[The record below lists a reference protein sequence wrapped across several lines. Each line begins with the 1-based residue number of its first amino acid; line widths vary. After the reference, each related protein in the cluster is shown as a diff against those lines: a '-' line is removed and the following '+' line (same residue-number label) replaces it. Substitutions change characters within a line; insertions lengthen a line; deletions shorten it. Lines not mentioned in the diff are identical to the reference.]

1 MKSELSTCVFLLS
14 NGDELHNDGQRKLH
28 DGAEWKRGGRHR
40 WNNLHSRCQRDRGNR
55 VCFKIFLFLLNE
67 SSFFF
72 SYINPDVVPT
82 LQSPSSDVKANG
94 RVLVTGG
101 GGSLINA
108 KNRATSEM
116 EDESE
121 EVKTSSRRSV
131 IVRNDSLC
139 PLGGTKPTKRSYCL
153 RSEA

>member
-1 MKSELSTCVFLLS
+1 MYLLS
-14 NGDELHNDGQRKLH
+14 DGDELHDDGQRKLH
-28 DGAEWKRGGRHR
+28 NGAEWKRGGGHR

-121 EVKTSSRRSV
+121 EVETSSKQEISIITFRV
-131 IVRNDSLC
+131 IIMIHH
-139 PLGGTKPTKRSYCL
+139 G
-153 RSEA
+153 

>member
-1 MKSELSTCVFLLS
+1 MFLLS
-14 NGDELHNDGQRKLH
+14 NGDELHDDGQRELH
-28 DGAEWKRGGRHR
+28 DGAEWERGGCHR

-94 RVLVTGG
+94 RVLVAGG
-101 GGSLINA
+101 GGSLMNA

-121 EVKTSSRRSV
+121 EVETSSRRSV
-131 IVRNDSLC
+131 IVMIHHVH
-139 PLGGTKPTKRSYCL
+139 
-153 RSEA
+153 

>member
-1 MKSELSTCVFLLS
+1 MSP
-14 NGDELHNDGQRKLH
+14 
-28 DGAEWKRGGRHR
+28 
-40 WNNLHSRCQRDRGNR
+40 R
-55 VCFKIFLFLLNE
+55 V
-67 SSFFF
+67 F

-101 GGSLINA
+101 GGSLMNA

-121 EVKTSSRRSV
+121 EVETSSKQEISIITFRV
-131 IVRNDSLC
+131 IIMIHH
-139 PLGGTKPTKRSYCL
+139 G
-153 RSEA
+153 

>member
-1 MKSELSTCVFLLS
+1 MSPHV
-14 NGDELHNDGQRKLH
+14 
-28 DGAEWKRGGRHR
+28 
-40 WNNLHSRCQRDRGNR
+40 
-55 VCFKIFLFLLNE
+55 
-67 SSFFF
+67 F

-94 RVLVTGG
+94 RVVAGG
-101 GGSLINA
+101 GGSIMNA

-139 PLGGTKPTKRSYCL
+139 PLGGTKPTKRSDCL
-153 RSEA
+153 RSKA